1 MSDFILEIQVD
12 EFPEPFTPGPE
23 DYEEPMVEAE
33 GAD

>member
-1 MSDFILEIQVD
+1 MSDFLEQIQCD

-23 DYEEPMVEAE
+23 DYEEPVIAE

>member
-1 MSDFILEIQVD
+1 MSDFIEQIQCD

-23 DYEEPMVEAE
+23 DYQDPVVEAE